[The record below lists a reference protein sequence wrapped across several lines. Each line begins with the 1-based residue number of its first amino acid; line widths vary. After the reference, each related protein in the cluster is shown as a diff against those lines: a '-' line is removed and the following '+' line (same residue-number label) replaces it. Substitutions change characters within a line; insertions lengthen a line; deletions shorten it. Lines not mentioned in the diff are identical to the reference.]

1 MFKAAVLT
9 GVLLFLLWPDAG
21 YPDMPS
27 VAETVDLHDGAFT
40 GHPAGI
46 VVMNVP
52 CVYGDRYHYEINSE
66 GVLGV
71 RGPINCGSSSK
82 LNSTGGEEICYLNPQ
97 LNCLSRTGFS
107 MGSGVPYAINESGVK
122 VGNKV
127 VPWMDAQKAI
137 ALMPS
142 IKTRA
147 KAKCDTVLFWQSK
160 EKAQNKPTSIPA
172 KMDAEEGCKA
182 TLVQICASSG
192 GKLENGKD
200 ISNLCRP

>member
-1 MFKAAVLT
+1 MFRAAVFT
-9 GVLLFLLWPDAG
+9 GVLLFSLWAKTG

-27 VAETVDLHDGAFT
+27 VAETVDVHDGAFA
-40 GHPAGI
+40 GHASGI
-46 VVMNVP
+46 TIMNVP
-52 CVYGDRYHYEINSE
+52 CVYRDSYHYEINSE
-66 GVLGV
+66 GVLRV
-71 RGPINCGSSSK
+71 LGPIDCKNSK

-97 LNCLSRTGFS
+97 LSCLSRTGFS
-107 MGSGVPYAINESGVK
+107 AGGGSPYAINESGVK

-127 VPWMDAQKAI
+127 VPWVDAQKAI

-172 KMDAEEGCKA
+172 KMDAQEGCKA

-200 ISNLCRP
+200 VSNLCRP

>member
-1 MFKAAVLT
+1 MSRAAVLT
-9 GVLLFLLWPDAG
+9 SILLFSLLQDTG
-21 YPDMPS
+21 YPRTS
-27 VAETVDLHDGAFT
+27 ATARTVDIQDGAFA

-46 VVMNVP
+46 TVMNAP

-71 RGPINCGSSSK
+71 RGPILCGNSR
-82 LNSTGGEEICYLNPQ
+82 LNSTGGEEICYLNAQ
-97 LNCLSRTGFS
+97 LNCVSRTGFS
-107 MGSGVPYAINESGVK
+107 MGAGAPYAINESGVN

-127 VPWMDAQKAI
+127 VPWVDPQQAI

-147 KAKCDTVLFWQSK
+147 NAKCDTVLFWQSK
-160 EKAQNKPTSIPA
+160 EKTQNKTTSIPA
-172 KMDAEEGCKA
+172 KLDAQEGCKA

-192 GKLENGKD
+192 GKLANGKD
-200 ISNLCRP
+200 VSNLCRP